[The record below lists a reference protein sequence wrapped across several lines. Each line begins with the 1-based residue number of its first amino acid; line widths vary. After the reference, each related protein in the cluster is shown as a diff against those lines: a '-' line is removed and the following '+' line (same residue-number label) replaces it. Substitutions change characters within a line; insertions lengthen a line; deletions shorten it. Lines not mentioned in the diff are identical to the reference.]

1 MTPSHRVLHNA
12 GMTRERCSNKSKMGT
27 LNTRPEQSGAWNADI
42 ADPGFEFKPAYS
54 YTTKSGTWQIPPGL
68 KRALPFYLHKPWA
81 RLGRPIRLFSYMAKH
96 LGPIAHYRLFGIH
109 VVFVNEPDYVREIL
123 VNQAGSFVRERTV
136 RRLKVL
142 LGEGLL
148 TSDDPTHKRSRRIAA
163 PAFHRGRIA
172 AYADTMVAAAAGTRA
187 TWSDGQEIDIVAA
200 MMTLSLEIV
209 AQTLFATKVD
219 ADVRA
224 INDQTNVIMGIYNY
238 LVAFPN
244 LEAVLH
250 LPIPGVMRFKK
261 ARGKLDRV
269 VNRIIADRK
278 ADGLDK
284 LSERSDL
291 LSLLL
296 VARDEDGSSLSDEQ
310 LRDEVL
316 TIFLAGYETTANA
329 LAWTWYLL
337 SINPEADARMAAELD
352 EVLGGRT
359 ATLEDYGRLKY
370 TRMVLAESMRLYPPV
385 WAMGRMS
392 TVPIEIGPYRL
403 PAGTHWFFSQ
413 YVLQRD
419 ARFFED
425 PLRFE
430 PLRHTEEEAAKRDKF
445 AYFPFG
451 GGGRQ
456 CIGEGFAWM
465 ESVLVLATLAQRW
478 RMELLPGQ
486 VVDVEEKITLRPR
499 YAINVRLHERLVG

>member
-1 MTPSHRVLHNA
+1 METFKKPVLAVDETQNA
-12 GMTRERCSNKSKMGT
+12 LEHDS
-27 LNTRPEQSGAWNADI
+27 
-42 ADPGFEFKPAYS
+42 GFEFKPAYT
-54 YTTKSGTWQIPPGL
+54 YTTKSGTWRIPPGL

-81 RLGRPIRLFSYMAKH
+81 RLGKPIRLFQYMAKH
-96 LGPIAHYRLFGIH
+96 LGPVAHYRLFGIH
-109 VVFVNEPDYVREIL
+109 VVFVNEPEYVREIL
-123 VNQAGSFVRERTV
+123 INQGSSFVRERTV

-172 AYADTMVAAAAGTRA
+172 AYADTMVASAAAMRK
-187 TWSDGQEIDIVAA
+187 TWHDGEETDIVQA
-200 MMTLSLEIV
+200 MMQLSLEIV
-209 AQTLFATKVD
+209 ARTLFATEVD

-250 LPIPGVMRFKK
+250 WPIPGVMRFRK

-278 ADGLDK
+278 ADGTEK
-284 LSERSDL
+284 LSARTDL

-296 VARDEDGSSLSDEQ
+296 LARDEDGSALSDEA

-329 LAWTWYLL
+329 LSWTWYLL
-337 SINPEADARMAAELD
+337 SINPDAFDRMAAEID
-352 EVLGGRT
+352 HVLAGRLP
-359 ATLEDYGRLKY
+359 TLEDYPQLKY
-370 TRMVLAESMRLYPPV
+370 TRMVIAESMRLYPPV

-392 TVPIEIGPYRL
+392 TVPIELGPYRL
-403 PAGTHWFFSQ
+403 PTGTHWFFSQ

-419 ARFFED
+419 KRFFPD

-430 PLRHTEEEAAKRDKF
+430 PLRHTEEESSKRDKF

-486 VVDVEEKITLRPR
+486 KVDVEEKITLRPR
-499 YAINVRLHERLVG
+499 YPIRVRLIARAVPLAPESTTVHDGVGV

>member
-1 MTPSHRVLHNA
+1 MLV
-12 GMTRERCSNKSKMGT
+12 GT
-27 LNTRPEQSGAWNADI
+27 LETRPEQETGWDAELR
-42 ADPGFEFKPAYS
+42 DPGFEFKPAYE
-54 YTTKSGTWQIPPGL
+54 YTTKTGTWRIPPGL

-81 RLGRPIRLFSYMAKH
+81 RLGRPIRLFTYMANH

-109 VVFVNEPDYVREIL
+109 IVFINEPKWVREVL

-163 PAFHRGRIA
+163 PAFHKGRIA
-172 AYADTMVAAAAGTRA
+172 AYADTMVAAAAGTREQ
-187 TWSDGQEIDIVAA
+187 WRDGQEIDVADA

-209 AQTLFATKVD
+209 ARTLFATDVD
-219 ADVRA
+219 DDVRA

-250 LPIPGVMRFKK
+250 WPIPGVMRFRK
-261 ARGKLDRV
+261 ARAKLDRV
-269 VNRIIADRK
+269 VNRMIADRK
-278 ADGLDK
+278 AEGLEK
-284 LSERSDL
+284 LAERSDL

-296 VARDEDGSSLSDEQ
+296 VARDEDGSALNDEA

-329 LAWTWYLL
+329 LSWTWYLL
-337 SINPEADARMAAELD
+337 SINPEAFDRMAVELD
-352 EVLGGRT
+352 EVLGGRA
-359 ATLEDYGRLKY
+359 ATLEDYPRLKY

-392 TVPIEIGPYRL
+392 TVPVELGPYRL

-419 ARFFED
+419 ARFWEE

-430 PLRHTEEEAAKRDKF
+430 PLRHTEEEMAKRDKF

-486 VVDVEEKITLRPR
+486 KVDVEEKITLRPR
-499 YAINVRLHERLVG
+499 YPIRVRLQARG